1 MPLSGRLPV
10 IAEMQTCAMSASAAV
25 ENNHLDT
32 LEDMMIARESALCQA
47 NVGQ

>member
-10 IAEMQTCAMSASAAV
+10 IAEMQTCAVSASLRSRT
-25 ENNHLDT
+25 NHLDT
-32 LEDMMIARESALCQA
+32 LEDMIIARESALCQA